1 MLRIYDYELSAEAY
15 KARLLLSMLR
25 VSWTT
30 THVDFY
36 PGREHRAPWFLEL
49 NPRGEVPVVDDDGTI
64 VASDAQA
71 ILVHLARRY
80 DTTRTWY
87 PDSTAESIGQV
98 SLWLSFAQALTQTA
112 GAARLHDAFFYDHI
126 DVDVARDEARELLE
140 ALDEHLWFGEAEG
153 RAWLCAPAHPTV
165 ADIACFPDVM
175 LAEEGGIALDDYRA
189 IRRWTNRIKRLPHFV
204 AMPGIFAIEPLDAA
218 G

>member
-15 KARLLLSMLR
+15 KARLLLSLLR

-30 THVDFY
+30 IHVDFY
-36 PGREHRAPWFLEL
+36 PGREHREPWFLEL
-49 NPRGEVPVVDDDGTI
+49 NPRGELPVIDDDGTI

-80 DTTRTWY
+80 DPARTWY
-87 PDSTAESIGQV
+87 PDSSAALIGQM

-126 DVDVARDEARELLE
+126 DVDVARVEARELLE
-140 ALDEHLWFGEAEG
+140 KFDEHLWFAEAEG
-153 RAWLCAPAHPTV
+153 REWLCAPSNPTV
-165 ADIACFPDVM
+165 ADIACFPDIM
-175 LAEEGGIALDDYRA
+175 LAEEGGIELDEYRA
-189 IRRWTNRIKRLPHFV
+189 IRRWTNRIKRLPRFV
-204 AMPGIFAIEPLDAA
+204 AMPGIFGI
-218 G
+218 